1 MLSARWFPHE
11 SVASFL
17 LWASTQFEV
26 FLLGLISTTR
36 HAKCLTAS
44 LLNSTISTQLR
55 DASIS
60 LWMLQ
65 SQLKQTG
72 INEWLLFGYIEKTYC
87 APVSSA
93 GGEILDFL
101 SHFWLFLC
109 GPTSGRDQQSGV
121 IFEIRHQHRRGGAT
135 AVTDRERKRKEE
147 SHPTTTLLL
156 SLSGWAGFPVLPSLT
171 PPSILI

>member
-72 INEWLLFGYIEKTYC
+72 INEWLFGYIERTYC
-87 APVSSA
+87 APVSRTSA
-93 GGEILDFL
+93 REKYYIFWVTSDYFYVVLQVGGISRVVWYLKFDISTAGVEL
-101 SHFWLFLC
+101 
-109 GPTSGRDQQSGV
+109 QQSERV
-121 IFEIRHQHRRGGAT
+121 
-135 AVTDRERKRKEE
+135 RERKRVTQPQRYCYHYLAE
-147 SHPTTTLLL
+147 LD
-156 SLSGWAGFPVLPSLT
+156 SLSYLAWPHLQF
-171 PPSILI
+171 